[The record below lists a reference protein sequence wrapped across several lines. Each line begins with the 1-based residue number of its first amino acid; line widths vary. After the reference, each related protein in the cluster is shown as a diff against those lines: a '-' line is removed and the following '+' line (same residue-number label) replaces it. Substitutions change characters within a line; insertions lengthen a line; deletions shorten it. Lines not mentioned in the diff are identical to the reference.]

1 MYKASEDYPRLKEL
15 LDSGGRIV
23 CYVDYKIEL
32 SDGTQ
37 YICRDIAEARRFE
50 NPTQYSIGVRGHG
63 YGSVYPDWFHNYSED
78 ALYKLWAYDHVQFID
93 PDPNRNNVKLKLIEK

>member
-1 MYKASEDYPRLKEL
+1 MIGAFVGVVLYCSITTDTPTAL
-15 LDSGGRIV
+15 
-23 CYVDYKIEL
+23 
-32 SDGTQ
+32 
-37 YICRDIAEARRFE
+37 E

-93 PDPNRNNVKLKLIEK
+93 PDPNRNNVELKLIEK

>member
-15 LDSGGRIV
+15 LDSGEKIV

-50 NPTQYSIGVRGHG
+50 NPIQYSIGVRGHG
-63 YGSVYPDWFHNYSED
+63 YSSVYPDWFRNYSED
-78 ALYKLWAYDHVQFID
+78 ALYKLWTYDHVQFID
-93 PDPNRNNVKLKLIEK
+93 PDPNRNNVELVIEK